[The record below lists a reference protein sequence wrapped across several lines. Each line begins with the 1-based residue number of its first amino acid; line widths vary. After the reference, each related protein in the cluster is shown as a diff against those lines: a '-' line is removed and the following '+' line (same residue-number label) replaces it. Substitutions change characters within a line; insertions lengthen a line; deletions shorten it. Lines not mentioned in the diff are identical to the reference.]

1 VVYGFG
7 FSAGYHNVDLSAFF
21 QGQARVSFFVDP
33 RRTSPFI
40 PSPDPYIGG
49 NTQLLT
55 AWADSHW
62 SEENQDLYALYPRLG
77 TTTQEIENNLQ
88 NSTWWMR
95 DGSFMRLKSVEVGY
109 TLPRQLVNRYK
120 LSNCRIYFSGL
131 NLLTFSKFKMW
142 DPEQAGQ
149 GFNYP
154 IQKVY
159 NVGININI

>member
-1 VVYGFG
+1 
-7 FSAGYHNVDLSAFF
+7 
-21 QGQARVSFFVDP
+21 
-33 RRTSPFI
+33 
-40 PSPDPYIGG
+40 
-49 NTQLLT
+49 LLT
-55 AWADSHW
+55 AWADNHW

-109 TLPRQLVNRYK
+109 TLPRQLVTRYK